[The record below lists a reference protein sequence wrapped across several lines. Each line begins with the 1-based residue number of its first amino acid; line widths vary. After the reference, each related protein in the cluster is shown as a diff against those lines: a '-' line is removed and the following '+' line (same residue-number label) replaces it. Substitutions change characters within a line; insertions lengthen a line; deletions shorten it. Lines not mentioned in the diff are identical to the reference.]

1 MVICWIRSK
10 RSLNLLNSKAV
21 STKTFEQ
28 VKLYFS
34 IDRLFNSSFTVLAS
48 IELLTFRS
56 VSAWISLQDVRIASQ
71 SGWWMRTASHP
82 QRAFACGCSK
92 GSQTG
97 WGQGRLASTSR
108 LSLLLCPEQPEM
120 QRRSCTMPCSMGRCI
135 ILHWGEFVT
144 VSQNLCMLSKGYT
157 WLRPL
162 LADITVLLGH
172 GGPAPPTHSSTH
184 LQPVLLV
191 NLDEGWLNSR
201 FMQNC
206 SPLKEHQ
213 QLLVAV

>member
-1 MVICWIRSK
+1 MKKAFSSKMKNLKWKNEELNPKWVSNHFLGRKELKMVICWIRSK

-34 IDRLFNSSFTVLAS
+34 IDRLFDSSFTVLAS
-48 IELLTFRS
+48 IELLTFRG

-92 GSQTG
+92 GSQKG

-108 LSLLLCPEQPEM
+108 LSLLLCP
-120 QRRSCTMPCSMGRCI
+120 
-135 ILHWGEFVT
+135 
-144 VSQNLCMLSKGYT
+144 
-157 WLRPL
+157 
-162 LADITVLLGH
+162 
-172 GGPAPPTHSSTH
+172 
-184 LQPVLLV
+184 
-191 NLDEGWLNSR
+191 
-201 FMQNC
+201 
-206 SPLKEHQ
+206 
-213 QLLVAV
+213 